1 MLQRFA
7 GRAPAVG
14 RFLDLERSG
23 TLGQS
28 YLFVGPDGSGKELTA
43 LEIARLIN
51 CADPDACRLEA
62 ACESCR
68 KALGFQHPDIQW
80 ICPAPASLSDGEVGE
95 LLASKAEDPFHR
107 PSFAG
112 TSEVLIGDPD
122 RPGPLTIRSVL
133 QFLRLKPF
141 QGRHKVAIVTDAHR
155 LRAGAANAFLKT
167 LEEPPPGALILLLSS
182 LRGAVLPT
190 ILSRCQR
197 VAFEPYGGE
206 ELAALLRDLYDLPPQ
221 EAADYAR
228 AADGDARR
236 AARSRLTLSRAL
248 RAWARGIVADLDA
261 GRLGSAQIAAEMLHK
276 GAVPADLLA
285 EAADG
290 VTRPGVAKELSE
302 RRDRA
307 IQLCE
312 QLHLHYSEI
321 LGRVARGDGW
331 EPRLPR
337 DAALIADLAGRRTPA
352 GLLRD
357 IAAVEQAR
365 REIDQSLNLGLVM
378 AVLFQELSTHVRM
391 DRAAA
396 RA

>member
-68 KALGFQHPDIQW
+68 KALGFQHPDIHW
-80 ICPAPASLSDGEVGE
+80 ICPAPASLSDAEVGE
-95 LLASKAEDPFHR
+95 LLAAKAEDPFHR
-107 PSFAG
+107 PAFAG

-141 QGRHKVAIVTDAHR
+141 QGRHKVAIVADAHR

-197 VAFEPYGGE
+197 VAFEPYPRE
-206 ELAALLRDLYDLPPQ
+206 ELTTLLHDLYDLPAR
-221 EAADYAR
+221 EAEDYVL

-248 RAWARGIVADLDA
+248 RAWARELVAGLDA

-276 GAVPADLLA
+276 GVVPAELLA

-290 VTRPGVAKELSE
+290 TTRPGVAKELSE

-321 LGRVARGDGW
+321 LGCVARGDGW

-337 DAALIADLAGRRTPA
+337 DAALIADLAGRRAPA

-357 IAAVEQAR
+357 IDAVEQAR

-378 AVLFQELSTHVRM
+378 AVLFQELSEHARM

-396 RA
+396 RV